1 MRRSAAPFL
10 FPILILPALILLFIL
25 ECPQRTRPPR
35 PAQEELGL
43 ALFGLLAEP
52 GAGVAAVHPFQ
63 EMSGGWHIRA
73 DLSLERYAA
82 LEAILEPAI
91 KARSAR
97 IEKKEQERRDGS
109 IRFLWD
115 IRGPEGGAS
124 ARVKLLFL
132 CPLPGPP
139 ENQKAERRVPLAAII
154 IDDVGYNL
162 DLVRKLGGFGR
173 PLTVAVLPFA
183 PLTRE
188 SAETARREGLE
199 VMLHLPL
206 ESIGRPTAEVPETI
220 LTGMAPREIRE
231 RVEKCLDRVPEARGL
246 NNHAGSL
253 ATEDPGVMMSILEVV
268 KERGLYFVDS
278 RTSRDSVG
286 FDAAR
291 ALGVPAATRK
301 VFLDQPPGA
310 ATVKARLKELFRAA
324 RKTGRAVGIGHAKSE
339 TIKALGEYLGLADQ
353 AGVKLVF
360 ASEIVR

>member
-1 MRRSAAPFL
+1 
-10 FPILILPALILLFIL
+10 LILLLIL
-25 ECPQRTRPPR
+25 ECPRPVHPPR
-35 PAQEELGL
+35 IAQEELGL
-43 ALFGLLAEP
+43 VLFDLLAAPEA
-52 GAGVAAVHPFQ
+52 GAAAVHPFQ
-63 EMSGGWHIRA
+63 DTSGGWHIRA

-82 LEAILEPAI
+82 LESILDLAI
-91 KARSAR
+91 KTRSAR
-97 IEKKEQERRDGS
+97 IEKKEQERREGTVN
-109 IRFLWD
+109 FLWD
-115 IRGPEGGAS
+115 IRGSEGGAS
-124 ARVKLLFL
+124 ARVRLLFL
-132 CPLPGPP
+132 CPLAGPP
-139 ENQKAERRVPLAAII
+139 ENQKAELRVPLAAII
-154 IDDVGYNL
+154 IDDIGYNL
-162 DLVRKLGGFGR
+162 DLIRTLGGFGR

-206 ESIGRPTAEVPETI
+206 ESSGSPAAKVPETI

-231 RVEKCLDRVPEARGL
+231 RVVSCLARVPEARGL
-246 NNHAGSL
+246 NNHTGSL
-253 ATEDPGVMMSILEVV
+253 ATEDPEVMMSILAVV

-278 RTSRDSVG
+278 RTSPDSVG

-301 VFLDQPPGA
+301 VFLDETPGA
-310 ATVKARLKELFRAA
+310 ATVKARFEELLRAA

-339 TIKALGEYLGLADQ
+339 TIKALGEYLGLADR